1 MRRSLTPRESRIA
14 ALAVLAFALYV
25 LYWICLEWWFVAP
38 QQAMNDEMEQL
49 RQTQRR
55 YAALQAQ
62 RDPLQRQ
69 LETAQERNAGSDS
82 LLPGDDPS
90 AVAANLMQ
98 HTAELIESHKLD
110 GAGCEL
116 LNRTPIAGNP
126 GDEPYA
132 QVKVSFNLSCA
143 IEPLE
148 AILYDI
154 ENERPFLFVEELR
167 VERHEDAPPKGGA
180 GRLEVQMLVTGYMQ
194 RKAGMDDNENTD
206 SDDPT

>member
-1 MRRSLTPRESRIA
+1 MTPRENRIA
-14 ALAVLAFALYV
+14 VLIVTALAIYV
-25 LYWICLEWWFVAP
+25 LYWICLEWWFIAP
-38 QQAMNDEMEQL
+38 QQAMSDEMEQL

-62 RDPLQRQ
+62 REPLQQQ
-69 LETAQERNAGSDS
+69 LETAQERNAGNDS
-82 LLPGDDPS
+82 LLSGDDPS

-98 HTAELIESHKLD
+98 HAAELIESHKMT

-148 AILYDI
+148 AILYDL
-154 ENERPFLFVEELR
+154 ENDRPFLFVEELR
-167 VERHEDAPPKGGA
+167 VERHEDAPAKGGA

-194 RKAGMDDNENTD
+194 RNTGEDDTDNTD
-206 SDDPT
+206 ADDPT